1 MKSSAVPYLYTRLS
15 SFYFFY
21 FASLGALVPYW
32 SLYLK
37 DIGFSVREISELM
50 ALILLTKIISPNIWG
65 WIADHTGQRM
75 LIVRIGSLLALVIFA
90 GVFFT
95 TSYWWVAFVM
105 LAFSFFWNAALPQFE
120 VTTLQ
125 HLDDQ
130 PHRYSSIRLWGSV
143 GFIFSV
149 AILGYVLQH
158 YSTSLL
164 PISIFV
170 LLAGIFLIS
179 FFVPERAA
187 GHLHVSP
194 VKLKAILLRP
204 EVLALIAV
212 CFLSQASHGAYYT
225 FYTLYMEGYG
235 YSRTI
240 IGQLWALGVIV
251 EVLVF
256 LVMHRLVPKFGL
268 RNLFLVTFF
277 LTSLRWVLIA
287 VYADNMGM
295 MLFAQT
301 LHAASFG
308 IFHAVAIQLFH
319 HHFSGKHAG
328 KGQALYSSISFG
340 AGGAFGAYFSGILW
354 ESNSPESSFWL
365 AASMSALAF
374 FIVYRWICVKNSSLH
389 DSD

>member
-1 MKSSAVPYLYTRLS
+1 MKTSNVPFLYGRLS
-15 SFYFFY
+15 GFYFFY

-75 LIVRIGSLLALVIFA
+75 LIVRLGSFLALCIFA
-90 GVFFT
+90 VVFFT
-95 TSYWWVAFVM
+95 TSYWWIALVM

-130 PHRYSSIRLWGSV
+130 PHRYSSIRLWGSI

-149 AILGYVLQH
+149 ASLGYILQY
-158 YSTSLL
+158 YSITFL
-164 PISIFV
+164 PISIFSFLV
-170 LLAGIFLIS
+170 GIFLIS

-187 GHLHVSP
+187 GHLPVTH
-194 VKLKAILLRP
+194 VKLKQILLRP
-204 EVLALIAV
+204 EVLALIVV

-235 YSRTI
+235 YSRSV
-240 IGQLWALGVIV
+240 IGQLWALGVV
-251 EVLVF
+251 AEVLVF
-256 LVMHRLVPKFGL
+256 LVMHRLVLRFGL
-268 RNLFLVTFF
+268 RKLFLTSFI
-277 LTSLRWVLIA
+277 LTSLRWALIA
-287 VYADNMGM
+287 VFADNLGM

-308 IFHAVAIQLFH
+308 VFHAVAIQLFH
-319 HHFSGKHAG
+319 QHFSGKHAG
-328 KGQALYSSISFG
+328 KGQAIYSSVSFG
-340 AGGAFGAYFSGILW
+340 AGGAFGAYLSGVLW
-354 ESNSPESSFWL
+354 EPISPESSFWL
-365 AASMSALAF
+365 ASGMAALAF
-374 FIVYRWICVKNSSLH
+374 FIVYRWICLQNYSMPRNH
-389 DSD
+389 

>member
-1 MKSSAVPYLYTRLS
+1 MKSSPVPFLHLRLS

-37 DIGFSVREISELM
+37 DIGFSVLEISELM

-75 LIVRIGSLLALVIFA
+75 LIVRIGSLFAAVIFA
-90 GVFFT
+90 VIFFT
-95 TSYWWVAFVM
+95 TDYWWVALIM

-125 HLDDQ
+125 HLDDKT
-130 PHRYSSIRLWGSV
+130 HRYSSIRLWGSV
-143 GFIFSV
+143 GFIISV
-149 AILGYVLQH
+149 ASLGYVLQH
-158 YSTSLL
+158 YSITLL
-164 PISIFV
+164 PVSILVFLIGIFV
-170 LLAGIFLIS
+170 IS
-179 FFVPERAA
+179 FIVPEKAA
-187 GHLHVSP
+187 GHLPISQ
-194 VKLKAILLRP
+194 VKLKQILVRP
-204 EVLALIAV
+204 AVIALIVV

-235 YSRTI
+235 YSRTL

-256 LVMHRLVPKFGL
+256 LVMHRLVPLFGL
-268 RNLFLVTFF
+268 RKLFLLAFI
-277 LTSLRWVLIA
+277 LTTVRWMLTA
-287 VYADNMGM
+287 AYADNFSI
-295 MLFAQT
+295 MLVAQT

-319 HHFSGKHAG
+319 QHFSGKHAG
-328 KGQALYSSISFG
+328 QGQAIYSSVSFG
-340 AGGAFGAYFSGILW
+340 AGGAFGTYFSGVLW
-354 ESNSPESSFWL
+354 ESTSPESSFWL
-365 AASMSALAF
+365 AAIMSGFAF
-374 FIVYRWICVKNSSLH
+374 IIVYKWICVKNSSVSA
-389 DSD
+389 DI